1 MVFNEKAY
9 CVLEKSFGGHQ
20 LRDKND
26 TLVLDKQ
33 SCPQK
38 MKTGVIKQEN
48 SEMFSTFWLA
58 ISSLSR

>member
-1 MVFNEKAY
+1 MKKPIVSSKK
-9 CVLEKSFGGHQ
+9 VLVNTNKETQ
-20 LRDKND
+20 ND